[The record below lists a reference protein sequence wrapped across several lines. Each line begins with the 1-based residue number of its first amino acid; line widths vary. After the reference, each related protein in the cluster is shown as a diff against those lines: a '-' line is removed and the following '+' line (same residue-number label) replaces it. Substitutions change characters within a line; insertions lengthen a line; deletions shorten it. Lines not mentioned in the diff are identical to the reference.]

1 MACLHYFRP
10 PYLCSSVEYKYGV
23 SIMRAI
29 NFCYTF
35 WRTTQQR
42 KTAQA
47 WDLARLLIYR
57 YSILSEIL
65 GFRHSK
71 VLILVFDGVT
81 VKTTNCVMGQCKMQ
95 TADWLRT
102 IVFRVRKQWDYCCHV
117 LICRV
122 KTIVC
127 SLRFTLT
134 YCVILLFLF
143 MYYRI
148 CCSSEYKIF
157 IITRPKSPF
166 GE

>member
-1 MACLHYFRP
+1 MACSHYFRP
-10 PYLCSSVEYKYGV
+10 PYLCSSEEYKNGI

-29 NFCYTF
+29 NFCYTC

-42 KTAQA
+42 KTAQT

-57 YSILSEIL
+57 YSILSESL
-65 GFRHSK
+65 GFRLSK

-95 TADWLRT
+95 AADWLRT

-117 LICRV
+117 LICTV

-134 YCVILLFLF
+134 YSVILLFLF
-143 MYYRI
+143 MFYII
-148 CCSSEYKIF
+148 CCGSEYKIF
-157 IITRPKSPF
+157 IITRPISPF